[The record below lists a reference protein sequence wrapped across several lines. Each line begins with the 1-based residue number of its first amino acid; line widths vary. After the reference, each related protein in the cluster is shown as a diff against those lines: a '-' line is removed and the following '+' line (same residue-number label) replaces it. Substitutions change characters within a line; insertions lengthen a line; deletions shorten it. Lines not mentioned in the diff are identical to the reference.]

1 VAQIAEATT
10 PGMTENPAESRRWR
24 PYQIYLI
31 IILTLV
37 STSNYMDRMIV
48 PILQEVI
55 KADLQLTDTQ
65 LGLLTGPAF
74 ALLYSMSGIP
84 IARLAERVNRRKLLS
99 VVVALWSAMTALCG
113 LAPSYF
119 FLAMCRVGVGMGEGG
134 CIPISHS
141 LISDYFRPNQ
151 RGLAMAIFST
161 SAPIAGILIPIAG
174 AYVAHIWGWRVA
186 FMVVGLPGLLVSLL
200 VFRTLREPRVEGGGD
215 SMVVEREAHQSFR
228 ADLKWLMNSRAF
240 VYLFLAGAFTGLG
253 NMGTAVFIVSFF
265 SRVHEF
271 TIVQAGSVVALNGVM
286 GLIGTF
292 VGGYFAD
299 RYASPAGRSYPIVC
313 AVGMAMAFVFYLAAL
328 YVDGWMLA
336 LGFVLIANIG
346 TDLKNGP
353 AFATVQNIAPVRM
366 RATAAA
372 LYMFAAT
379 LIGTGFGPLIVG
391 TLSDVFAQH
400 VFAFAGD
407 FTQSCPGGRA
417 PAGAIADLARACAEA
432 SALGLRRA
440 MAVICFMYIGATV
453 TFFLAARSLR
463 APAS

>member
-1 VAQIAEATT
+1 MAQTAEVTR
-10 PGMTENPAESRRWR
+10 PAGVRGEGKRWR

-31 IILTLV
+31 VVLTLV

-55 KADLQLTDTQ
+55 KADLKLTDTQ

-74 ALLYSMSGIP
+74 ALLYSVSGIP

-99 VVVALWSAMTALCG
+99 AVIALWSGMTALCG
-113 LAPSYF
+113 LAPNYF
-119 FLAMCRVGVGMGEGG
+119 LLAMFRAGVGMGEGG

-161 SAPIAGILIPIAG
+161 AAPIAGILIPIAG

-186 FMVVGLPGLLVSLL
+186 FMGVGLPGLLVALL
-200 VFRTLREPRVEGGGD
+200 VLRTLREPRVERDRDGQ
-215 SMVVEREAHQSFR
+215 VAETEQHQSFG
-228 ADLKWLMNSRAF
+228 ADLKWLINSRAF
-240 VYLFLAGAFTGLG
+240 VYIFLAGGFTGLG
-253 NMGTAVFIVSFF
+253 NMGTSVFMVSFF
-265 SRVHEF
+265 SRVHDF
-271 TIVQAGSVVALNGVM
+271 TIVQAGSVVAMNGVM

-299 RYASPAGRSYPIVC
+299 RYASAAGRSYPIVC
-313 AVGMAMAFVFYLAAL
+313 AVGMAMAFVFYLGAL

-336 LGFVLIANIG
+336 LGLVLLANIG

-353 AFATVQNIAPVRM
+353 AFATVQNIVPIRM
-366 RATAAA
+366 RATGAAV
-372 LYMFAAT
+372 YMFAAT
-379 LIGTGFGPLIVG
+379 LIGSGLGPLIVG
-391 TLSDVFAQH
+391 TLSDIFAQNVFAL
-400 VFAFAGD
+400 AGD

-417 PAGAIADLARACAEA
+417 PAGASLDLARACADA

-440 MAVICFMYIGATV
+440 MAVICLMYIGATV
-453 TFFLAARSLR
+453 TFVMAARNLR